1 MTSHYAQR
9 AWIHSGPA
17 CPPLV
22 TGFGCSFSVPWC
34 PGPFQFPPPLP
45 TLQPLPTF
53 TQGSYPLIYSNI
65 SPLLP
70 GVLVQE
76 GSQSNI
82 SEQGRQW
89 LCPQWTNN
97 TKALSLSLGS
107 DSLSLT
113 PNPGLPGLSQQTK
126 VREIDFSSPENKCI
140 ILGHRLRVKR
150 NICLFLFF
158 FFHIKRSGVWSV
170 AWHLLDASTIF
181 PE

>member
-97 TKALSLSLGS
+97 TKALSLSGDQGQSGS
-107 DSLSLT
+107 RT
-113 PNPGLPGLSQQTK
+113 PGAPPQQSTHHGQ
-126 VREIDFSSPENKCI
+126 RGSCCALQSSPWPREPTGTALKT
-140 ILGHRLRVKR
+140 
-150 NICLFLFF
+150 
-158 FFHIKRSGVWSV
+158 S
-170 AWHLLDASTIF
+170 
-181 PE
+181 PEC